1 MHAGTHTSVL
11 KSTHRNTLNSVLC
24 LMLRSPAEGAYS
36 EGFIASKFTQ
46 DFCIECPATSSLFSL
61 KTGEIVTWYPNNPV
75 LRALTPQD
83 TCRNLQIYPV
93 KLTQVGGYPSSQQH
107 DCSIAG
113 FHKNAG

>member
-1 MHAGTHTSVL
+1 MVL
-11 KSTHRNTLNSVLC
+11 Y

-61 KTGEIVTWYPNNPV
+61 KTGEIVTWYPNNPI
-75 LRALTPQD
+75 LRALTPQA

-93 KLTQVGGYPSSQQH
+93 KLTQVRAQYLASSRLH
-107 DCSIAG
+107 DCRTLQRWWRRVCI
-113 FHKNAG
+113 K